1 MILLLLSFVIKLRL
15 LRGRERDGFM
25 NPGSGKMVNSI
36 QQLPGIRAVRA
47 CKEKPLPCGPFGA
60 RMTIKRGTESSIEF
74 SFNLEINLSGL
85 SLIFTTLQAEDLP
98 FRWKIYFLVN

>member
-1 MILLLLSFVIKLRL
+1 MIAGL
-15 LRGRERDGFM
+15 GT
-25 NPGSGKMVNSI
+25 MVNSI
-36 QQLPGIRAVRA
+36 HQLPGILAVRA

-98 FRWKIYFLVN
+98 FRWKIHFLVN